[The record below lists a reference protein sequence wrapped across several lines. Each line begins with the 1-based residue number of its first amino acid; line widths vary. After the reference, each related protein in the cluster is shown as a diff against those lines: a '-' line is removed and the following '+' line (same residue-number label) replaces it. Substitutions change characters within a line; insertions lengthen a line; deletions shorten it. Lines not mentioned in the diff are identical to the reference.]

1 MSLPFI
7 NESIGLPSLHMP
19 SIGISEILD
28 ILILCAL
35 IYYILRWIRH
45 THAWALLKGI
55 VMVVL
60 VALVA
65 YLFDLVTVI
74 WMVQNAFAMG
84 LISLVILFQPEL
96 RKALEQLG
104 RGVGLSGL
112 SGFHG
117 LKLDHRGGIAPQS
130 LDEIV
135 SAVLSMASR
144 RTGALICLERDVT
157 LDDIAQTGILIDAV
171 VTRQLIMNIFVDR
184 APLHDGAM
192 VIRRGRIVSAAC
204 ILPLTSEDVDQELGT
219 RHRAAMGVSEISD
232 ALVIVVSEETGTIS
246 VALNG
251 KLNRHLSE
259 KSLNK
264 ILSENA
270 VEEPKRRLM
279 PWKNGK
285 T

>member
-1 MSLPFI
+1 MPY
-7 NESIGLPSLHMP
+7 IGL
-19 SIGISEILD
+19 SEILD

-84 LISLVILFQPEL
+84 LIALVILFQPEL

-112 SGFHG
+112 SGFQG
-117 LKLDHRGGIAPQS
+117 LKLDHKGGIAAQS
-130 LDEIV
+130 LGDIV
-135 SAVLSMASR
+135 SAVTSMASK

-157 LDDIAQTGILIDAV
+157 LADIAQTGVLIDAIV
-171 VTRQLIMNIFVDR
+171 SKPLIMNVFVDK

-192 VIRRGRIVSAAC
+192 IIRRGRIVSAAC
-204 ILPLTSEDVDQELGT
+204 ILPLTSEEVDQELGT
-219 RHRAAMGVSEISD
+219 RHRAAIGVSEISD
-232 ALVIVVSEETGTIS
+232 AIVIVASEETGAIS
-246 VALNG
+246 VALKG
-251 KLNRHLSE
+251 KLNRNLSE
-259 KSLNK
+259 KALTDLLN
-264 ILSENA
+264 ENA

-285 T
+285 A